1 MEKCQKPCKDYIFGG
16 CGNPECTS
24 ACHQPII
31 KKTLLLTGAAGFVG
45 SHVLRYLIKYTNYDI
60 VCLVRLREAGDLNR
74 LKDFQENPR
83 IKFVYH
89 DLKYDLN
96 VAVREAI
103 GNIDYIFHLAA
114 NSNVDRSISHPREFF
129 EDNVMGTVSI
139 LDFLRLHQPHAR
151 LINFNTDEYY
161 GPAPDGYKFT
171 EEDRPRP
178 SNPYSGSKVGQFGV
192 GYSYFVT
199 YGLDII
205 NTFTMNIFG
214 SGQAPTKLMPK
225 AIRFAKERKPMPVFA
240 ELNGDKLVS
249 VGERHWLHVDNVG
262 EALVFLL
269 ENGVKGEL
277 YNIVGTDELTN
288 EDVVRAINKLMGID
302 PLIEYVDFHKTRP
315 GHDRRYAIDGTKM
328 KNLGWEPKIKFEE
341 GIKNVINSLK

>member
-1 MEKCQKPCKDYIFGG
+1 MKR
-16 CGNPECTS
+16 
-24 ACHQPII
+24 
-31 KKTLLLTGAAGFVG
+31 LLLTGAAGFVG
-45 SHVLRYLIKYTNYDI
+45 SHVLRYLLSHTEYEV
-60 VCLVRLREAGDLNR
+60 VCLIRLKEAGDLDR
-74 LKDFQENPR
+74 LKDFQRNPR
-83 IKFVYH
+83 VTFVYH

-96 VAVREAI
+96 SEVREKI
-103 GNIDYIFHLAA
+103 GHVDYILHLAA
-114 NSNVDRSISHPREFF
+114 NSNVDRSITHPREFF

-151 LINFNTDEYY
+151 LFNFNTDEYY

-214 SGQAPTKLMPK
+214 PGQASTKLIPK
-225 AIRFAKERKPMPVFA
+225 AIRFAKEKKPMPVFA
-240 ELNGDKLVS
+240 ELDGEKLV
-249 VGERHWLHVDNVG
+249 GIGQRHWLYVENVG

-269 ENGVKGEL
+269 ENGIKGEL
-277 YNIVGTDELTN
+277 YNIVGTDEMSN
-288 EDVVRAINKLMGID
+288 EDVVRIVNNLLGIR

-315 GHDRRYAIDGTKM
+315 GHDRRYAIDGTKL
-328 KNLGWEPKIKFEE
+328 KQLGWEPKIKFEE
-341 GIKNVINSLK
+341 GIKKVIETLI